1 MIEKKYALL
10 DTDFISKLHITRKDD
25 QNRLIDKILELPG
38 YQFLCHEQITF
49 ELERHNTTAIDWLQ
63 RKIADG
69 VIQKYSDADL
79 IVLLRLF
86 YGKNAVSMFLFYLS
100 NACELFEAGFYD
112 HYYKILEQNSEMPDA
127 DFIIKIANCDEN
139 VGNDNN
145 LGEIKTYL
153 LQQILQTQEGI
164 KLYVFCSDDK
174 NARDGLA
181 YGGGI
186 PCISAL
192 SSFYIL
198 KRKLGMERDEA
209 RLCFDSWMQYHQ
221 MYKQVDFKV
230 HKDTKEMQLIK
241 MNGYEIFDRIY
252 DGTLTIMKNG
262 NLKLVHT
269 SSSK

>member
-69 VIQKYSDADL
+69 VIQKYSDAD
-79 IVLLRLF
+79 
-86 YGKNAVSMFLFYLS
+86 
-100 NACELFEAGFYD
+100 
-112 HYYKILEQNSEMPDA
+112 
-127 DFIIKIANCDEN
+127 FIIKIANCDEN

-153 LQQILQTQEGI
+153 LQQILQTQEEI

-209 RLCFDSWMQYHQ
+209 RLYFDSWMQYHQ